1 MSIAGNILWPTAWS
15 YCIETDLWDSLQL
28 MPAAWNSPAWCIWY
42 TFEFEIA
49 VIRGQLELSDTA
61 DAQNPTNSPT
71 AVILLNIK
79 MKHSG
84 TVSLNIRLLDLLRN
98 YIQSPRL
105 TQHLCLCFILFIY
118 NIVYMYIYVCMY
130 MKIRLLD
137 LIRNYIQKSPTY
149 RT

>member
-1 MSIAGNILWPTAWS
+1 M
-15 YCIETDLWDSLQL
+15 
-28 MPAAWNSPAWCIWY
+28 
-42 TFEFEIA
+42 
-49 VIRGQLELSDTA
+49 SDTA

-98 YIQSPRL
+98 YIQSPRP

-118 NIVYMYIYVCMY
+118 NIVFMYIYVCMY

>member
-1 MSIAGNILWPTAWS
+1 M
-15 YCIETDLWDSLQL
+15 
-28 MPAAWNSPAWCIWY
+28 
-42 TFEFEIA
+42 
-49 VIRGQLELSDTA
+49 SDTA

-118 NIVYMYIYVCMY
+118 NIVYNICMY